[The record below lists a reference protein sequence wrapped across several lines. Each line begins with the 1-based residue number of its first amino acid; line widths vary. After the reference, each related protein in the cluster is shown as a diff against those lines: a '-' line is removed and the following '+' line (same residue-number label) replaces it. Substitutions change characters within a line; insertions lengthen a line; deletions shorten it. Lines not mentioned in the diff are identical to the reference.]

1 MIPSEFSNSNGLQWT
16 PMGFNGKKLLD
27 HITLTLI
34 YNLQL
39 QWTPMGSNGKH
50 NCVQKMMTPS
60 EFSNSNGLQWAPVI
74 SNFLIRLLLP
84 IYNLQLQWT
93 PMGSNDKLHSVQNML
108 IPSEFSNSNGLKWAP
123 MENNFLIRLL
133 SSSSSIYNSNG
144 LQW

>member
-1 MIPSEFSNSNGLQWT
+1 MDS
-16 PMGFNGKKLLD
+16 NGKKLLD
-27 HITLTLI
+27 LITLTLI

-84 IYNLQLQWT
+84 IYNLELQWT
-93 PMGSNDKLHSVQNML
+93 PIVHITFIRTSVALWSHSKQRQN
-108 IPSEFSNSNGLKWAP
+108 
-123 MENNFLIRLL
+123 RR
-133 SSSSSIYNSNG
+133 
-144 LQW
+144 QV

>member
-1 MIPSEFSNSNGLQWT
+1 
-16 PMGFNGKKLLD
+16 MGSNGKKLLD
-27 HITLTLI
+27 LITLTLI

-84 IYNLQLQWT
+84 IYNLQHQWN
-93 PMGSNDKLHSVQNML
+93 PMGTNDKLQSVQNML
-108 IPSEFSNSNGLKWAP
+108 IPSEFSNSK
-123 MENNFLIRLL
+123 
-133 SSSSSIYNSNG
+133 SNG
-144 LQW
+144 LQWAPMESNFLIILLLPSPTPMDSNGLQ